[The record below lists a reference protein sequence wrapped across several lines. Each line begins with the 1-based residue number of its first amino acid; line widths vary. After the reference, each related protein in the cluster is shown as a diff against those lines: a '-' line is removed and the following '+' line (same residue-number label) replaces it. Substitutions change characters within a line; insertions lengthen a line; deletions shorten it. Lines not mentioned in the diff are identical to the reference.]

1 MRIVATTIA
10 LILIPT
16 LIAAACR
23 RIHHTIL
30 FGERILFS
38 KRKAIPWP
46 RYNWCAQVRAVA
58 DQRRVTSLQ

>member
-16 LIAAACR
+16 LIASACS

-30 FGERILFS
+30 SGERILFS
-38 KRKAIPWP
+38 QWKAVLWP
-46 RYNWCAQVRAVA
+46 RDNWWAQVRA
-58 DQRRVTSLQ
+58 DGDKRRVTSLQ